1 MATSDTAR
9 VNPVRPQIRT
19 DAGETSDPVALWP
32 EPAAG
37 VARPVTLGLGPRL
50 AAQSVRRGTL
60 LIISTDDTLTADVRQ
75 AITDEELFSVV
86 IAESARAVAE
96 QANHAA
102 LAAGWVDLDLPGDA
116 GWNAA
121 EWLLGRTPTVRLLL
135 LTSRGDQLESA
146 EGILSE
152 TVFEKA
158 LGATRLIQ
166 KTMLL
171 LNEASDQIDRRI
183 TRQRVWLRWAR
194 PYRWP
199 DTAPMNYRHWGI
211 NE

>member
-1 MATSDTAR
+1 M
-9 VNPVRPQIRT
+9 Q
-19 DAGETSDPVALWP
+19 WP
-32 EPAAG
+32 ELAAG
-37 VARPVTLGLGPRL
+37 VAGPVTLQLGSRL
-50 AAQSVRRGTL
+50 AAESVRRGML
-60 LIISTDDTLTADVRQ
+60 LVVTADKTLRAGVCQ
-75 AITDEELFSVV
+75 AITDDELFSVV
-86 IAESARAVAE
+86 IAESAREVAE
-96 QANHAA
+96 QANHAE
-102 LAAGWVDLDLPGDA
+102 LAAGWVDLDLPGDE

-135 LTSRGDQLESA
+135 LTSRADQHESA
-146 EGILSE
+146 EGRLSE

-183 TRQRVWLRWAR
+183 TRQRVWIRWAR
-194 PYRWP
+194 PYRWQ